1 MISALEVSLA
11 KVVRVEGC
19 MSSIL
24 LVPIATVLD
33 CKGVLESLLAL
44 AEVALTIS
52 RSSLVPLSVVKLYK
66 FATRRL
72 GSPIMSSLSF
82 VTHDG
87 GPTIALRELGHIGG
101 RYIPKTMLV
110 NARSTLMRR
119 GSFVMPVT
127 LVRNHTGQEI
137 GLRVQFPWVVDLPV
151 YGISIP
157 LSRRKE
163 KILSRERRYNIVL
176 GIIIVQG

>member
-1 MISALEVSLA
+1 MIPTLEVSLA

-72 GSPIMSSLSF
+72 GSPIMSNLSF

-87 GPTIALRELGHIGG
+87 GPTIALG
-101 RYIPKTMLV
+101 
-110 NARSTLMRR
+110 
-119 GSFVMPVT
+119 
-127 LVRNHTGQEI
+127 
-137 GLRVQFPWVVDLPV
+137 
-151 YGISIP
+151 
-157 LSRRKE
+157 
-163 KILSRERRYNIVL
+163 
-176 GIIIVQG
+176 